1 MNIFIARFFEEAP
14 SFTFSENRRY
24 GGVKM
29 KSSIKNVNIV
39 ARNIIS
45 LENKKAVT
53 HHRIRK
59 NKKTV
64 SRNVLGLR
72 NFSVCSSA
80 SPSRVLDFGK
90 LKLFIK

>member
-1 MNIFIARFFEEAP
+1 MRIFIALFFEEAAD
-14 SFTFSENRRY
+14 FAFSENRRY
-24 GGVKM
+24 EGVKI

-39 ARNIIS
+39 ARNIRS
-45 LENKKAVT
+45 LGNKKAVT

-90 LKLFIK
+90 LKLLIN